1 MYMSVTNPQLA
12 HNSPASKL
20 KFQLGATA
28 GYKAVN
34 GYFYY
39 VDFKWDQTAYLGTEI
54 EVKAKRNSMNPP
66 MFFWHTP
73 SVHEVQYERKQYS
86 KWDTEY

>member
-1 MYMSVTNPQLA
+1 MSVTNPQLV
-12 HNSPASKL
+12 HNSPAAKL

-39 VDFKWDQTAYLGTEI
+39 VEFKWDTTAYLGTEAEI
-54 EVKAKRNSMNPP
+54 KARSTSMDAP
-66 MFFWHTP
+66 MFFFH
-73 SVHEVQYERKQYS
+73 VAEEHQVQYDRKEYAR
-86 KWDTEY
+86 WDTEY